1 MYIYVLKYDF
11 FISAKTVCSPLN
23 ENSLIL
29 ISESVH
35 ELYTYIWHGII
46 IYILEFQNKK
56 KYPLNY

>member
-11 FISAKTVCSPLN
+11 FISEKTVSSPLN

-35 ELYTYIWHGII
+35 ELYTYIWRWII

-56 KYPLNY
+56 NTH